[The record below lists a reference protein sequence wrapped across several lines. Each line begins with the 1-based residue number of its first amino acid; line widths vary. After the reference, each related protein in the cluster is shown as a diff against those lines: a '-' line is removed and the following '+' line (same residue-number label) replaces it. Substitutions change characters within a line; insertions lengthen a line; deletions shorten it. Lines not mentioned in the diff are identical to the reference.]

1 MSVVFVSH
9 RLADE
14 VAAQKL
20 AVELRAAGHDV
31 WLDTWEI
38 GLGDSIVAKLND
50 GLSSAAYVVL
60 CYSSAG
66 TTSPWISRE
75 WMSALARQLEGAGV
89 KILPVRL
96 TGGDPPA
103 ILADLRYA
111 DLTTDW
117 AGGLRV
123 LLAAIR

>member
-1 MSVVFVSH
+1 MSAVFVSH
-9 RLADE
+9 RLDDE
-14 VAAQKL
+14 VPAEKL
-20 AVELRAAGHDV
+20 AAELRAAGHDV

-38 GLGDSIVAKLND
+38 GLGDSIVAKMND
-50 GLSSAAYVVL
+50 GLSGSAYVVL
-60 CYSSAG
+60 CYSSLG

-75 WMSALARQLEGAGV
+75 WMSALARQLDGAGV

-103 ILADLRYA
+103 ILADMKYA

-117 AGGLRV
+117 AGGLRA

>member
-1 MSVVFVSH
+1 MSAVFVSH
-9 RLADE
+9 RIADE
-14 VAAQKL
+14 VPAEKL
-20 AVELRAAGHDV
+20 AAELRAAGHDV

-38 GLGDSIVAKLND
+38 GLGDSIVAKMND
-50 GLSSAAYVVL
+50 GLSCSAYVVL

-75 WMSALARQLEGAGV
+75 WMSALARQLDGAAV
-89 KILPVRL
+89 KILPVQL

-103 ILADLRYA
+103 VLADLKYA

-117 AGGLRV
+117 AGGLRA